1 MGRCWSKLGDREVLE
16 QAGGH
21 REVLEDKGEV
31 LEQAGGQW
39 EEAYLAFIT
48 ASSAQVA
55 HELHICDLCGPAH
68 GKGCR
73 GMRLACAQI
82 KKHL

>member
-1 MGRCWSKLGDREVLE
+1 M
-16 QAGGH
+16 
-21 REVLEDKGEV
+21 

-55 HELHICDLCGPAH
+55 HELHSCDLCGPARE
-68 GKGCR
+68 KGSR
-73 GMRLACAQI
+73 SMRLACAQI